1 MFSLAA
7 IKALQIYG
15 IAIVISMLVAVIIK
29 ALVNVTGRVE
39 RGSQKAAT
47 PQPPAPK
54 QESPAAIPDEVVSV
68 ITAAVAAITGPHRI
82 LTIAES
88 SRSWTREGRS
98 ALHSHQP
105 KH

>member
-1 MFSLAA
+1 MFSLAV

-15 IAIVISMLVAVIIK
+15 IAIAISLFVAVLIK

-39 RGSQKAAT
+39 KGAKKTTA
-47 PQPPAPK
+47 PLPAPTP
-54 QESPAAIPDEVVSV
+54 ESSDIPDEVISV

-88 SRSWTREGRS
+88 SRTWSREGRS
-98 ALHSHQP
+98 AQHSHQP

>member
-15 IAIVISMLVAVIIK
+15 IAIAISLFVAVLIK
-29 ALVNVTGRVE
+29 VLVNVTGRVE
-39 RGSQKAAT
+39 QGTKKAAT
-47 PQPPAPK
+47 PAPSAPK
-54 QESPAAIPDEVVSV
+54 PESAPDIPDEVVSV
-68 ITAAVAAITGPHRI
+68 ITAAIATITGPHRI

>member
-15 IAIVISMLVAVIIK
+15 IAIAISMVVAVIIK
-29 ALVNVTGRVE
+29 ALVGVTGRVGKNAE
-39 RGSQKAAT
+39 KAAAVPAPSQK
-47 PQPPAPK
+47 PVSAPD
-54 QESPAAIPDEVVSV
+54 IPDEVVSV